1 MRGLSREINYSAL
14 RSESDLLGILCF
26 FSLSWVAETEKRTRF
41 ILKPFEADQ
50 AIYNRRN
57 ADLSLQKK
65 KNTIVFLLLKML
77 LVALLFKVQI
87 IFCNS
92 VEKLKSPSRDLE
104 QKKKEQSSQKKYEIH
119 LTGLADYL
127 ISQN

>member
-1 MRGLSREINYSAL
+1 M
-14 RSESDLLGILCF
+14 
-26 FSLSWVAETEKRTRF
+26 
-41 ILKPFEADQ
+41 
-50 AIYNRRN
+50 
-57 ADLSLQKK
+57 
-65 KNTIVFLLLKML
+65 FLLLKML